1 MSYKSIFQAIKA
13 NNLNAVEEF
22 TINRKVNK
30 NSVNKAGYNIVEI
43 AFYNR
48 NKNDAIVNHL
58 LDYDYPINFASKK
71 MQAIVFSVIKN
82 DDCLLLQ
89 KLIQKGLPFNYTSI
103 QGYSLLEFAF
113 FYKSSEC
120 LKFLEKHTKIESDP
134 FVMIEKGEFL
144 SVVKF
149 LKANPDYDIYFKK
162 GYKNL
167 LLQSLISRNLKTF
180 LYLLKNNYSLCTRT
194 IAKYVEDEIKIFT
207 ICCQYQNEA
216 YLKGL
221 FKYIKKDLYIRSK
234 ISLLS
239 SSISN
244 LHYENVKFI
253 YNHFSSDNKT
263 SVYPQF
269 YEYYKTDDQK
279 IIEILYDEIL
289 KDKEKKQLRQH
300 TENAVHP
307 AIFYLHKMNKK
318 KYDYYL
324 AKYPPEAHH
333 KEKIAILAFENCNIE
348 LVKEFVPKIYFQ
360 PSHGV
365 TADCSQLISAFLN
378 SDKSDNIKFKFYK
391 ELKAHNKIDNLM
403 GDYSREFLISFY
415 TMALALKKYKFF
427 NLITKNEELKK
438 EQFTLIKYNY
448 IDGSKENMPSNHLLS
463 FFMNKHNIDDD
474 CYQIKKK
481 SKNIST
487 PDDYMKA
494 LIYIVNLFDF
504 NVHDNVNIDFMNF
517 VYHFS
522 HYNKPNFS
530 HPKKKNYTDISKL
543 KIVDVLEEY
552 AIIDPFS
559 VGLRSQLEKNHIQKN
574 TYIQKQNNYTS
585 DNISAPARRRL

>member
-13 NNLNAVEEF
+13 NNLKAVEDF

-30 NSVNKAGYNIVEI
+30 NSVNKAGYNIIEI

-82 DDCLLLQ
+82 DDCFLLQ
-89 KLIQKGLPFNYTSI
+89 KLVQKGLPFNYTSI
-103 QGYSLLEFAF
+103 QGYTLLEFAF

-120 LKFLEKHTKIESDP
+120 LNFLEKHSKIESDP
-134 FVMIEKGEFL
+134 FIMIEKGEFL

-149 LKANPDYDIYFKK
+149 LKENPDYDLYFKK

-194 IAKYVEDEIKIFT
+194 IAKYIEDEMKIFT

-221 FKYIKKDLYIRSK
+221 FKYINKDLYTRSK

-239 SSISN
+239 SSVSN

-253 YNHFSSDNKT
+253 YNHFSSDDKI

-289 KDKEKKQLRQH
+289 KDRENKQLVKH
-300 TENAVHP
+300 TENAIHP

-333 KEKIAILAFENCNIE
+333 KEKIGILAFENCNIE
-348 LVKEFVPKIYFQ
+348 LVKEFVPQIYFE
-360 PSHGV
+360 PSNGNI
-365 TADCSQLISAFLN
+365 ADCSNLICAYLN
-378 SDKSDNIKFKFYK
+378 SNKSDNIKFKFYK
-391 ELKAHNKIDNLM
+391 ELKELNKIENLM
-403 GDYSREFLISFY
+403 ADYGREFLINFY
-415 TMALALKKYKFF
+415 TIVLALKKYKFF
-427 NLITKNEELKK
+427 NLIMKNEGLKK

-448 IDGSKENMPSNHLLS
+448 IDDSKENLPANHLLS
-463 FFMNKHNIDDD
+463 FFMNKHNTDDD
-474 CYQIKKK
+474 YYQIKKK

-494 LIYIVNLFDF
+494 LIYIVNLFDL
-504 NVHDNVNIDFMNF
+504 NVYDNVNIDLMDF
-517 VYHFS
+517 VYYFS

-530 HPKKKNYTDISKL
+530 YPKKKNYTDISKI
-543 KIVDVLEEY
+543 KILDILEEY
-552 AIIDPFS
+552 AVIDPFS
-559 VGLRSQLEKNHIQKN
+559 VGLRSQLEKNHIQRN
-574 TYIQKQNNYTS
+574 VHIQKQNNHIFDKNPT
-585 DNISAPARRRL
+585 PVRRRL